1 MQHEHTDKTGNSVQK
16 YGLTW
21 SLHSV
26 YGYSIF
32 SFLHWYLYL
41 FSKYAYFLDNARAP
55 QGDFIN
61 IK

>member
-16 YGLTW
+16 YVWLNAYTQFMDI
-21 SLHSV
+21 LFSV
-26 YGYSIF
+26 
-32 SFLHWYLYL
+32 FLHWYLY
-41 FSKYAYFLDNARAP
+41 SKYAYFLDNARAP